1 MKIMI
6 PINIRLP
13 ADIIQEV
20 DDLARNRS
28 AFIRTAIRKH
38 LSDDAPTIADA
49 PTRQLMA
56 ALSSRKDCDETLA
69 TLLVAMLNRELGN

>member
-1 MKIMI
+1 MKMMI

-13 ADIIQEV
+13 AGIIKEV
-20 DDLARNRS
+20 DDVARNRS
-28 AFIRTAIRKH
+28 AFIRAAIRKH

-56 ALSSRKDCDETLA
+56 ALSSRTDCDQTLA
-69 TLLVAMLNRELGN
+69 TLLKAMLQQ

>member
-1 MKIMI
+1 MKMMI

-13 ADIIQEV
+13 AGIIKEV
-20 DDLARNRS
+20 DDVARNRS
-28 AFIRTAIRKH
+28 AFIRAAIRKH

-56 ALSSRKDCDETLA
+56 ALVSRTDCDSTLK
-69 TLLVAMLNRELGN
+69 LLLRAMLKEE

>member
-1 MKIMI
+1 MKMMI

-13 ADIIQEV
+13 ASIIQEV
-20 DDLARNRS
+20 DDVARNRS
-28 AFIRTAIRKH
+28 AFIRAAIRKH

-56 ALSSRKDCDETLA
+56 ALASRTDCDSTLS
-69 TLLVAMLNRELGN
+69 TLLVAMLAK